1 MKDLRDLLIG
11 MSIKQK
17 WNQKIYMLTI
27 LQDFILMLLFK
38 ELKDCLLMVLI
49 TLLLMLLIIQSTI
62 LIIELQQTFTE
73 KYFLPRVNITNN
85 NVLSDGRNFM
95 INQLVIELKSILKL
109 AKLQEDKEMIIKQVV
124 CWIINISQITV
135 S

>member
-109 AKLQEDKEMIIKQVV
+109 AKL
-124 CWIINISQITV
+124 
-135 S
+135 